1 MLKTLK
7 LFPRR
12 TIIIQ
17 LSWLGALLLV
27 SLAVIYPMQRAA
39 GGLDREI
46 KEMKGQLDEQ
56 KALLPIYEAL
66 KVRNQTAP
74 AGALPTPERSKLSRR
89 LVGTIPFTFR
99 KIARESGMEAVSV
112 TPDVPSLLNQ
122 PGQLLVHLV
131 VRGDFMNFRK
141 FLVGVGQLPYLE
153 RVEGIEIQPD
163 PYAMEYKLKI
173 RLAMG

>member
-7 LFPRR
+7 LVPRR
-12 TIIIQ
+12 TVVIQ
-17 LSWLGALLLV
+17 LSWLGGLLLV
-27 SLAVIYPMQRAA
+27 LVAAIYPMHRAA
-39 GGLDREI
+39 VGLDREI
-46 KEMKGQLDEQ
+46 AQTKGQLDEQ

-66 KVRNQTAP
+66 KVRGQTAS
-74 AGALPTPERSKLSRR
+74 ASALPTPERGTLSRN

-99 KIARESGMEAVSV
+99 KIAREAGMEAVSV
-112 TPDVPSLLNQ
+112 TPDVPSLLDR

-131 VRGDFMNFRK
+131 VRGHFTNFRK
-141 FLVGVGQLPYLE
+141 YLIGVGQLPYLE

>member
-7 LFPRR
+7 LVPRR
-12 TIIIQ
+12 TVIIQ

-27 SLAVIYPMQRAA
+27 FLAVIYPMQRAA
-39 GGLDREI
+39 VGLDRQI

-74 AGALPTPERSKLSRR
+74 AGALPTPERSKLSRK

-99 KIARESGMEAVSV
+99 KIAREAGMEAVSV
-112 TPDVPSLLNQ
+112 TPDVPSLLSR

-141 FLVGVGQLPYLE
+141 FLIGVGQLPYLE